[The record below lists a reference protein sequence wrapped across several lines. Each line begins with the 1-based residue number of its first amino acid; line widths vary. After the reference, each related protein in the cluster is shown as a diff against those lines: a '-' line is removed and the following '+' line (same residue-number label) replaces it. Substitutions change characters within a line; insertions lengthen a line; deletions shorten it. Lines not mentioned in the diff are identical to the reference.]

1 MSKDRRKYSKEFKM
15 EAIRMC
21 ENGER
26 SISEIERE
34 LGITAGLLWKWKAD
48 LEGQPKKE
56 EAFPGHGRLTDT
68 EARIRQ
74 LERENALLKQDK
86 EILKKVL
93 EMFSKDGR

>member
-1 MSKDRRKYSKEFKM
+1 MSQERRKYTKEFKM
-15 EAIRMC
+15 EAIRLY

-26 SISEIERE
+26 TLLEVEKE
-34 LGITAGLLWKWKAD
+34 LGITAGLLGKWKDELKHQAN
-48 LEGQPKKE
+48 QE
-56 EAFPGHGRLTDT
+56 EAFPGNGRLSDS

-93 EMFSKDGR
+93 TMYSKDGK